1 MAARLTVER
10 LTKRYDRL
18 AAVDSVSIGVEDG
31 EFLALLGPSGC
42 GKTTLLRLIAGFILP
57 DEGCILSRG
66 KDVSTL
72 PPYRRNFGVV
82 FQNYALFPH
91 MTVLEN
97 VGYGLKVRGRKRPEI
112 AGAAR
117 AALDR
122 VGLSHA
128 EDRFPS
134 QLSGGQQQRVAL
146 ARAIVIEPELLLLD
160 EPLSALDKN
169 LREEMQV
176 ELRLLQQRIGITT
189 VFVTH
194 DQEEAMTLS
203 DRIAVMR
210 AGRIQQVGTP
220 RDVYDRP
227 DNMFVATFL
236 GTTNLL
242 PGRVCSVTGGF
253 ATLDVDGARVAA
265 RSAGAV
271 PGQHARLAVR
281 PENLRLAGNGPGLPG
296 TIKDVLFQ
304 GHRLIVLFATAGG
317 LELRAFCTPNG
328 WSLAKGDTAFATWP
342 DDQASIFDLGALP
355 QTPQE
360 DGRPLDTCCQG

>member
-1 MAARLTVER
+1 MVPRLTIER
-10 LTKRYDRL
+10 VTKRFDRL
-18 AAVDSVSIGVEDG
+18 LAVEDVSLAVEDG

-42 GKTTLLRLIAGFILP
+42 GKTTLLRLIAGFMLP
-57 DEGCILSRG
+57 DGGRILSRDH
-66 KDVSTL
+66 DVSGL
-72 PPYRRNFGVV
+72 PPYKRNFGVV

-97 VGYGLKVRGRKRPEI
+97 VGYGLKVRGRPRVTI
-112 AGAAR
+112 GTAAR

-122 VGLSHA
+122 VGLSHV
-128 EDRFPS
+128 EERFPN

-189 VFVTH
+189 IFVTH

-203 DRIAVMR
+203 DRIAVMQ
-210 AGRIQQVGTP
+210 AGRMQQVGTP
-220 RDVYDRP
+220 REVYDRP
-227 DNMFVATFL
+227 DNLFVATFL

-242 PGRVCSVTGGF
+242 PGRVCAVTDGV
-253 ATLDVDGARVAA
+253 AHMQVDGIAVTA
-265 RSAGAV
+265 RSGTATVG
-271 PGQHARLAVR
+271 GDARLAVR
-281 PENLRLAGNGPGLPG
+281 PENLRLAATGPGLPG

-304 GHRLIVLFATAGG
+304 GHRLIVLFVTASGQ
-317 LELRAFCTPNG
+317 EMRAFATPGG
-328 WSLAKGDTAFATWP
+328 WDLPKGATAFATWP
-342 DDQASIFDLGALP
+342 EEHASVFIG
-355 QTPQE
+355 
-360 DGRPLDTCCQG
+360 

>member
-1 MAARLTVER
+1 MAPRLKVENVR
-10 LTKRYDRL
+10 KHFDRV
-18 AAVDSVSIGVEDG
+18 AAVDGVSLAVEDG
-31 EFLALLGPSGC
+31 EFMALLGPSGC
-42 GKTTLLRLIAGFILP
+42 GKTTLLRLIAGFMLP
-57 DEGCILSRG
+57 DAGRIF
-66 KDVSTL
+66 STGRDISDL
-72 PPYRRNFGVV
+72 PPYRRRFGVV

-97 VGYGLKVRGRKRPEI
+97 VGYGLKVRGRGR
-112 AGAAR
+112 AQASAQAR

-122 VGLSHA
+122 VGLRHA
-128 EDRFPS
+128 EDRFPA

-176 ELRLLQQRIGITT
+176 ELRLLQQRIGIAT

-210 AGRIQQVGTP
+210 AGSIQQMGTP
-220 RDVYDRP
+220 REVYDRP
-227 DNMFVATFL
+227 DSMFVATFL

-242 PGRVCSVTGGF
+242 PGRVVAVEHGMVR
-253 ATLDVDGARVAA
+253 LQVDGTVLSARGTGVV
-265 RSAGAV
+265 GEE
-271 PGQHARLAVR
+271 ARLAMR
-281 PENLRLAGNGPGLPG
+281 PESLRLSGQGPGLPG

-317 LELRAFCTPNG
+317 AELRAFVPPGG
-328 WSLAKGDTAFATWP
+328 WNLPKGAPAVASWP
-342 DDQASIFDLGALP
+342 DDQASVFTA
-355 QTPQE
+355 
-360 DGRPLDTCCQG
+360 